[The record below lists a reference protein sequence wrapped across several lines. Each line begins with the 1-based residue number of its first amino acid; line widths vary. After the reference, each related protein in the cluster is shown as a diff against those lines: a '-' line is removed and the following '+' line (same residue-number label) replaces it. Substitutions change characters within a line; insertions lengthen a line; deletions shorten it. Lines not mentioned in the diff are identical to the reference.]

1 MQTTKKV
8 KDLETKEYLR
18 PFEIKAVFG
27 IDKSTLYRW
36 MKDKEFP
43 TPLKPS
49 RKVTLINRE
58 AFKRYLELRTQK
70 RATAA
75 E

>member
-1 MQTTKKV
+1 
-8 KDLETKEYLR
+8 
-18 PFEIKAVFG
+18 
-27 IDKSTLYRW
+27 

-43 TPLKPS
+43 KPLKPS